1 MLYWRYKLGCNG
13 APIEI
18 TTLGQMLLMTSRDHD
33 RSTSWP
39 QCA

>member
-1 MLYWRYKLGCNG
+1 M
-13 APIEI
+13 
-18 TTLGQMLLMTSRDHD
+18 TTWGQMSRLLMTSRDHG

>member
-1 MLYWRYKLGCNG
+1 MPNWRQMARLG
-13 APIEI
+13 
-18 TTLGQMLLMTSRDHD
+18 LLMTSRDHD